1 MLLGEGRFQ
10 GSLVP
15 RARPLDQGW
24 TDLCS
29 LYAISNAIVETLKKS
44 NNIYVSCDDVAVA
57 LNQLDFVKVKGGH
70 DVTEFDG
77 AKLKNIIDRATG
89 VPYDVTLEIK
99 EHSVDAELLQDINRK
114 SISCVLDYI
123 QQDGE
128 RHCVFIDSL
137 ETRDTFGILYTP
149 WIPCIPWILWN
160 GSSEEI
166 FFSASTVG
174 EIILDIQKLMF
185 TKLVTKYF
193 R

>member
-1 MLLGEGRFQ
+1 MQSLLQPTGNMVETCFFLQ
-10 GSLVP
+10 MK
-15 RARPLDQGW
+15 
-24 TDLCS
+24 S
-29 LYAISNAIVETLKKS
+29 LYFPLGIVP
-44 NNIYVSCDDVAVA
+44 
-57 LNQLDFVKVKGGH
+57 
-70 DVTEFDG
+70 
-77 AKLKNIIDRATG
+77 KLKNIIDRATG